1 MNIDSA
7 EELRAPWEVIR
18 DEKRKK
24 KDEFMESM
32 IKVKFTINSTML
44 KNYMIQEYEDS
55 CEGVENNKGDFAEYR
70 NSVRGHNAKYFLDH
84 KRNLELQLAEVCRD
98 KFIYELEWGTGDL
111 SYEYNEFTKG
121 DFTEEF

>member
-24 KDEFMESM
+24 KDEFMKSM

-44 KNYMIQEYEDS
+44 KNYMIQEDEAS
-55 CEGVENNKGDFAEYR
+55 WEE
-70 NSVRGHNAKYFLDH
+70 
-84 KRNLELQLAEVCRD
+84 RD
-98 KFIYELEWGTGDL
+98 KKRALEDTTR
-111 SYEYNEFTKG
+111 SIF
-121 DFTEEF
+121 

>member
-24 KDEFMESM
+24 KDEFMKSM

-44 KNYMIQEYEDS
+44 KNYMIQEDEASWEERDKKR
-55 CEGVENNKGDFAEYR
+55 EREYR